1 MSLPE
6 MGIYSLS
13 WSCEEA
19 SETPGA
25 SELWTWLSKNP
36 DDLEQSCLGR
46 EGDGGGSEIC
56 SSQPFPSSFPRGG
69 SRAWLVL
76 PPG

>member
-46 EGDGGGSEIC
+46 EADGGGSEIY
-56 SSQPFPSSFPRGG
+56 SSQPFPSPFPRGD

-76 PPG
+76 PLG